1 MTISREEAYNALNKD
16 VFDRLEAIFLE
27 LETDNDVMVV
37 VVTGAGEKAFVAG
50 ADVKEV
56 KEAIDDLAKKIS
68 SNGPLAIKAIKRAI
82 NEGIERPLEEALKLE
97 LRSYGKLAFS
107 KDAEDGMVAF
117 SEKRTPTFKGE

>member
-1 MTISREEAYNALNKD
+1 VTISREEAYNALNKD

-82 NEGIERPLEEALKLE
+82 NGGIERPMEEALKLE
-97 LRSYGKLAFS
+97 LTEYGKLAFS